1 MQAIDFGYSLLTA
14 EQQSLSPNSTGHSR
28 NGQCH
33 SHRCHSHSC
42 KSAPAEQPWDE
53 NSREFEDGHWLF
65 SSKPQLL
72 PSRPTISG
80 TSSLCQ
86 ALQVPEAC
94 KTRPLT
100 PLYGVCLSDCLNGE
114 ANVAEQSTSGT
125 SPDAP
130 DLRGKVEVVPSIVLL
145 PPTAQSGTGLNG
157 PLSSESDKLSKL
169 LRDGLSDVK
178 ESSKSVDLSSSSQ
191 KLKSDTSGSID
202 WEKINPSP
210 DDNASGKDSNS
221 SSGSENISDEKSCSY
236 LSQHD
241 AQFHLIRNHA
251 LNSCPELCR
260 KLDNFEGL
268 QSKREIQN
276 NHGQVDK
283 LRPKVDKSRYWHPLR
298 VRNIVAE
305 RFRSLGRRIRRS
317 GSSTFSIRSEFPA
330 PLHSKVRRLL
340 ARDSVDIWPSS
351 GEESPLFNTPES
363 DAPNVKRIEGIGRH
377 IDPLA
382 MASMIIATAELNR
395 LSSRASLDQAFR
407 VSRSSTGRSE
417 NSPGSHTLFDK
428 DIATPNNETSASVST
443 ALDMPPTTPFNTPL
457 STGPQSGMVSPV
469 SRTSQRRGQRR
480 RAQRSRLS
488 EITTPGGIASPEDSA
503 EELSDSLP
511 LQVNQIETLPECSC
525 VSDKSNEETLY
536 PKPLTINR
544 GGQDEA
550 DTRIGDTSPYFQ
562 EDSPCFQLTR
572 PVLLS
577 NSPRREPDTSPQL
590 SGALHSDTEDIIPA
604 RVSSIGETPES
615 KIESLDIFET
625 SDEPS
630 LPNMSLGLGFTSLM
644 PTTPSDLT
652 VPITSRGTYDTH
664 PNPIANVE
672 SDVPATEAGIDSVTA
687 IDQSSK
693 TMKADS
699 CHPDT

>member
-1 MQAIDFGYSLLTA
+1 MDTGSSLLNHNFFLHVR
-14 EQQSLSPNSTGHSR
+14 QSLGPLPLAKR
-28 NGQCH
+28 F
-33 SHRCHSHSC
+33 RCP
-42 KSAPAEQPWDE
+42 K
-53 NSREFEDGHWLF
+53 L
-65 SSKPQLL
+65 
-72 PSRPTISG
+72 
-80 TSSLCQ
+80 
-86 ALQVPEAC
+86 
-94 KTRPLT
+94 
-100 PLYGVCLSDCLNGE
+100 LYGVCFSDCLNGE

-130 DLRGKVEVVPSIVLL
+130 DLRGKVEAIPSIVLL

-157 PLSSESDKLSKL
+157 PLSSGSDKLSKL

-178 ESSKSVDLSSSSQ
+178 ESSQSVDLSSSSQ
-191 KLKSDTSGSID
+191 KLKSDTSGSMD
-202 WEKINPSP
+202 WEKN
-210 DDNASGKDSNS
+210 DNASGKDSNS
-221 SSGSENISDEKSCSY
+221 SSGSENVSDEKSCSY

-276 NHGQVDK
+276 NHGKVGK

-363 DAPNVKRIEGIGRH
+363 NAPDVRRIEGIGRH

-417 NSPGSHTLFDK
+417 NSLGSHTLLDK

-469 SRTSQRRGQRR
+469 SRTSQRPGQRR

-488 EITTPGGIASPEDSA
+488 EITTPGGIASPEDSE
-503 EELSDSLP
+503 EELSDSHP

-525 VSDKSNEETLY
+525 VSDKGNEETLY

-550 DTRIGDTSPYFQ
+550 DTRIDNTSRYLQ
-562 EDSPCFQLTR
+562 EDPPCFQLTQ
-572 PVLLS
+572 PILLS
-577 NSPRREPDTSPQL
+577 NNPRRELDNSPQL
-590 SGALHSDTEDIIPA
+590 SGALHSNMEDPIPT
-604 RVSSIGETPES
+604 RVSSIGETPNS

-644 PTTPSDLT
+644 QTTPSDLT
-652 VPITSRGTYDTH
+652 VPITSRDTYSTY

-672 SDVPATEAGIDSVTA
+672 SDIPATEAEIDFATA

-693 TMKADS
+693 TMEADS